1 LPHRCCDRS
10 AEPVKTEAVERT
22 ALLRLPC
29 LSRLS
34 ASPSQPWSWPTCGH
48 PEPNDCYTA
57 YHTPAATRLYHAQ
70 NNCDLTRLLC
80 WTRKSSCLDSLA
92 RCPQYAVSLTR
103 STQARCAGKHRRKA
117 PITPLR
123 IYDDKTH
130 DFCTC
135 FQEGRWKS
143 APMGARRRSTTR
155 KMPVRECAAHT
166 DTTM

>member
-1 LPHRCCDRS
+1 M
-10 AEPVKTEAVERT
+10 KTEAVERT

-34 ASPSQPWSWPTCGH
+34 ASPSQPWSWPTCGY
-48 PEPNDCYTA
+48 PEPT
-57 YHTPAATRLYHAQ
+57 TATRPTIHLLLHAYT
-70 NNCDLTRLLC
+70 TRRPIATSLVC
-80 WTRKSSCLDSLA
+80 FAGQKEQQSGLA
-92 RCPQYAVSLTR
+92 RCHPHAVSLTR
-103 STQARCAGKHRRKA
+103 STQARCAGKNRRKA

-123 IYDDKTH
+123 IYDDQTH
-130 DFCTC
+130 NFCTC